1 MSTKKR
7 NLIIFQPTDFVFE
20 TAEILKECEW
30 NLHIASDIYQASNIM
45 NGQNIN
51 VGLAIISQCNENQ
64 FLAELS
70 KVLRSFSGIHWVMV
84 LSSECIQ
91 DVTSYST
98 KTGLIIEYCCDYLTL
113 PIEMD
118 RLMFSL
124 DHADRMAKINAA
136 QKRIANPPIDYQIIG
151 DSPEMESLFRH
162 IAKVTGENSCV
173 LIEGETGTGKELV
186 ANAIHSNSSRS
197 KHPLITLNCGAFPK
211 DLIQAELFGY
221 EKGAFT
227 GAQHQKTG
235 LIEAAQGGTLFLDE
249 IGDLPL
255 QLQVNLLRFLQERKI
270 VRIGSVSEIPVDVRV
285 IAATHVDLREAVKQG
300 TFREDLYYRLR
311 ILQLHTPPLRERGS
325 DIDLL
330 AWHYFNKFTG
340 QQNKYKAKGF
350 SSDAIHLLKQY
361 NWPGNVRE
369 LMNCIQQAVVMSEN
383 RLLTPT
389 DLKLERRNRHRA
401 FQTLEQ
407 ARVTEIGRAHV

>member
-1 MSTKKR
+1 M
-7 NLIIFQPTDFVFE
+7 
-20 TAEILKECEW
+20 
-30 NLHIASDIYQASNIM
+30 
-45 NGQNIN
+45 
-51 VGLAIISQCNENQ
+51 
-64 FLAELS
+64 
-70 KVLRSFSGIHWVMV
+70 
-84 LSSECIQ
+84 
-91 DVTSYST
+91 
-98 KTGLIIEYCCDYLTL
+98 
-113 PIEMD
+113 
-118 RLMFSL
+118 
-124 DHADRMAKINAA
+124 
-136 QKRIANPPIDYQIIG
+136 
-151 DSPEMESLFRH
+151 
-162 IAKVTGENSCV
+162 
-173 LIEGETGTGKELV
+173 
-186 ANAIHSNSSRS
+186 
-197 KHPLITLNCGAFPK
+197 
-211 DLIQAELFGY
+211 
-221 EKGAFT
+221 
-227 GAQHQKTG
+227 
-235 LIEAAQGGTLFLDE
+235 DE

-270 VRIGSVSEIPVDVRV
+270 VRIGGISEIPVDVRV

-311 ILQLHTPPLRERGS
+311 ILQLHTPPLRERGR
-325 DIDLL
+325 DIELL

-407 ARVTEIGRAHV
+407 ARVTADRESITSALHHTNNNISQACQLLNISRVSLYRLIGKYQLNCLDTTCIQCSEKGCRHSANARLTVVR